1 MNPPPPTN
9 SAVAT
14 LGILSAFRSVVV
26 PVSERSPAGN
36 VVDKYGSGNPVI
48 RWMTDRFLA
57 ELDGLVRDASPDSLL
72 DVGCGEGIVTERMAQ
87 YVGDGGVTGIDREAG
102 NLQPH
107 WNQRSSISFQV
118 GDACALDFADD
129 SFGMV
134 SMIEMLQL
142 IPDHRAALAESA
154 RVGRDWLLVTTP
166 VEPLWRAMNVAR
178 GAYVRDRGNTP
189 GHVHHFSF
197 KAIQQELAEHGDVV
211 AARRVLP
218 WAQVLLRLS

>member
-1 MNPPPPTN
+1 MP
-9 SAVAT
+9 
-14 LGILSAFRSVVV
+14 V

-36 VVDKYGSGNPVI
+36 LVDKYDSGNPIV

-57 ELDGLVRDASPDSLL
+57 ELDVLVSQAAPESLL

-87 YVGDGGVTGIDREAG
+87 FVGDGGVTGLDRQAD

-118 GDACALDFADD
+118 GDACALDFTDD
-129 SFGMV
+129 SFDMV

-154 RVGRDWLLVTTP
+154 RVGRSWLLVTTP
-166 VEPLWRAMNVAR
+166 VEPLWRFMNVAR
-178 GAYVRDRGNTP
+178 GAYLSERGNTP

-197 KAIQQELAEHGDVV
+197 KAIQQELADFGDVV

-218 WAQVLLRLS
+218 WAQILLRLS